1 MLLNVLYN
9 ESERHAKKT
18 GLSAPTLRYYE
29 KEGILPFIERNEHNQ
44 LLYNDHN
51 IE

>member
-1 MLLNVLYN
+1 MSYTMRV
-9 ESERHAKKT
+9 RDTQKM